1 MKKLVVLGG
10 GGVRSPFLAK
20 SLATNARRLGINK
33 IVLMDKS
40 EEKLNIYG
48 KIAKK
53 IASYI
58 DPTVSF
64 TLSSS
69 PREALKDA
77 DYIITTIR
85 VGEDYGRVQDERIAL
100 KNGVLGQE
108 TTGAGG
114 FGMALRSVPVIIDY
128 CNIIKEVSS
137 KDAVL
142 FNFTNPSGIVT
153 QAMNFAGFKNVFG
166 ICDAPTEFI
175 KQICEL
181 LEEKKEDV
189 SVECF
194 GLNHLSWFRNIK
206 VRGIDVT
213 DKVLNHKDLFT
224 KTEMRLFEPGLLKI
238 SENLMLNE
246 YLYFYY
252 YREKAIDS
260 ILKSGKTRGELIYE
274 INQEM
279 TSELK
284 NINIEKDFDNAFKIF
299 MNYYLKREN
308 TYMSIESQQEKYA
321 KWENFTLEEYIKKED
336 TGGYAGVALN
346 IIEALQ
352 NGKQSEMVISV
363 PNKGAI
369 DFLDYNDVV
378 EVTCELDK
386 DGVKPKNIENIPIM
400 QRNLINQIKEYE
412 RLTVEA
418 VFEKDKEKAI
428 KALTTHPL
436 ISSYS
441 LAKKLVKEYLEA
453 HKEYVG
459 DWN

>member
-20 SLATNARRLGINK
+20 SLATNARKLGIDK
-33 IVLMDKS
+33 IVLMDIN

-53 IASYI
+53 IAESI
-58 DPTVSF
+58 DSTIDF
-64 TLSSS
+64 TLSSHAK
-69 PREALKDA
+69 EALKDA
-77 DYIITTIR
+77 NYIITTVR

-100 KNGVLGQE
+100 RNGVLGQE

-114 FGMALRSVPVIIDY
+114 FGMALRSVPTIIEY
-128 CNIIKEVSS
+128 CNIIKEVAAQ
-137 KDAVL
+137 DAVL

-153 QAMNFAGFKNVFG
+153 QAINFVGFKNVFG

-181 LEEKKEDV
+181 LEEEEKHV

-206 VRGIDVT
+206 VRGVDVT
-213 DKVLNHKDLFT
+213 DKVLRHKDLFT
-224 KTEMRLFEPGLLKI
+224 KTEMRLFEPDLLKI

-260 ILKSGKTRGELIYE
+260 ILKSGKTRGEIIHE
-274 INQEM
+274 INQDM
-279 TSELK
+279 TAELK
-284 NINIEKDFDNAFKIF
+284 NIDIDNDFSKAFGIF
-299 MNYYLKREN
+299 MDYYLKREN
-308 TYMSIESQQEKYA
+308 TYMAIESQQEKYA
-321 KWENFTLEEYIKKED
+321 KWNNFSFEEYIQKED

-346 IIEALQ
+346 IIEAIQ
-352 NGKQSEMVISV
+352 NGKKSEMVISV

-369 DFLDYNDVV
+369 DFLKDDDVI
-378 EVTCELDK
+378 EVTCELGK
-386 DGVKPKNIENIPIM
+386 NGVRPKKIQEIPVM
-400 QRNLINQIKEYE
+400 QQNLINQIKQYE
-412 RLTVEA
+412 RLTIEDI
-418 VFEKDKEKAI
+418 FEKNKEKAV
-428 KALTTHPL
+428 KALTVHPL
-436 ISSYS
+436 ISSFS
-441 LAKKLVKEYLEA
+441 LAKTLVDEYLET
-453 HKEYVG
+453 HKEFVG
-459 DWN
+459 IWS